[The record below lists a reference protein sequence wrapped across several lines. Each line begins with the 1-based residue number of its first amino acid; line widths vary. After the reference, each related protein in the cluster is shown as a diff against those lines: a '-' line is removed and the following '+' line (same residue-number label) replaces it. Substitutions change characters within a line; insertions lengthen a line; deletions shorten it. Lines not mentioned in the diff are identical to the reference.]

1 MFSMFTSGNYI
12 INKGI
17 LFNTNKNIK
26 FYQFSERQ
34 LDFDASSQNSLTDE
48 PSLGYYA
55 FNVDTKVIQYQ
66 KQYLKFSTTLASI
79 GGCINIVLTLSQF
92 INWFVTRNFLEFE
105 LINSIVSVDES
116 NKKTSEKDKTNK
128 IETNK
133 QKDISMIKFNNILKK
148 KDSKELLV
156 KNKFSL
162 LFCPKIFTKK
172 NLEIK
177 HYDRL
182 TNCLGTFLG
191 VEMLFTTMKEYA
203 IQKEKII
210 SQMNKSM
217 NKCSVL
223 DSSNINNIFASQV
236 SNQLILKTNN
246 NNPL

>member
-1 MFSMFTSGNYI
+1 M
-12 INKGI
+12 
-17 LFNTNKNIK
+17 
-26 FYQFSERQ
+26 
-34 LDFDASSQNSLTDE
+34 DFDASSQNSLTDE

-116 NKKTSEKDKTNK
+116 NMKTSEKDKTNK
-128 IETNK
+128 IEKNK

-172 NLEIK
+172 
-177 HYDRL
+177 
-182 TNCLGTFLG
+182 
-191 VEMLFTTMKEYA
+191 
-203 IQKEKII
+203 
-210 SQMNKSM
+210 
-217 NKCSVL
+217 
-223 DSSNINNIFASQV
+223 
-236 SNQLILKTNN
+236 ILKLNIMIDS
-246 NNPL
+246 LIALVHFWASKCYLQQ